1 MDNLLRQLYNRPLPW
16 FNDFFLIPF
25 GDQLWISLEF
35 LWFCFGSVVLLSY
48 RAFWLA
54 VVVIENYLK
63 KRLSNSFRSL
73 PLRVFWKLW
82 ERYNSKECQL
92 TLKCYGGIQMF
103 KNDLEIAQ
111 AAQLAPIAEI
121 ARHLGIEDKIEQY
134 GHYKAKI
141 GLDVM
146 NSDRP
151 DGKLIL
157 VTAISPTR
165 AGEGK
170 TTITVGLG
178 QGLEQIGKK
187 SVIALREPS
196 LGPVMGIKGGA
207 AGGGYSQVL
216 PMEDLNLHFTGDIHA
231 ITTANNA
238 ICALVDNHIH
248 QGNMLNIDIN
258 RVVFKRCL
266 DMNDRTLRRIT
277 IGEGSAANGVERQDG
292 FNITVASEIMA
303 IFCLA
308 TSYDDLKARIGKIIV
323 AYNTDGKPVFV
334 SDLKI
339 EGAITMLLRD
349 ALKPNLVQTI
359 EKTAAI
365 VHGGPFANI
374 AHGCNSVIATKTALK
389 LGDYVVT
396 EAGFGADLGAEKF
409 FNIKCREASLSP
421 DCVVI
426 VATIR
431 ALKMHGGVDQNDL
444 KEENVSALTKGVE
457 NLAKHIDSVTKFGV
471 PYVVAINHF
480 IHDTEAEVEFLTNWC
495 HNHGHPV
502 EISKGWADGGAGTA
516 DLARRVVDIAEKGE
530 ADFKVLYQREEKFED
545 KVLTIAKKMYG
556 ASNVVYSDEAKRQL
570 DMFRDM
576 GYGDFLICMAKTP
589 ASLTDDP
596 KVMGRP
602 TDFTITINE
611 VRISAGAG
619 FIICLAG
626 GVLTMPGLP
635 KTPGA
640 LNMDLTSEG
649 DYVGL
654 F

>member
-1 MDNLLRQLYNRPLPW
+1 
-16 FNDFFLIPF
+16 
-25 GDQLWISLEF
+25 
-35 LWFCFGSVVLLSY
+35 
-48 RAFWLA
+48 
-54 VVVIENYLK
+54 
-63 KRLSNSFRSL
+63 
-73 PLRVFWKLW
+73 
-82 ERYNSKECQL
+82 
-92 TLKCYGGIQMF
+92 MF
-103 KNDLEIAQ
+103 KSDLEIAQ
-111 AAQLAPIAEI
+111 EAKLAPIADI
-121 ARHLGIEDKIEQY
+121 ARDLGIEDKIEQY

-141 GLDVM
+141 SLDVM
-146 NSDRP
+146 NSDKS

-170 TTITVGLG
+170 TTVTVGLG
-178 QGLEQIGKK
+178 QGLAHIGKK

-248 QGNMLNIDIN
+248 QGNELNIDIN
-258 RVVFKRCL
+258 NVVFKRCL
-266 DMNDRTLRRIT
+266 DMNDRNLRQVT
-277 IGEGSAANGVERQDG
+277 IGKGSAANGVERNDG

-308 TSYDDLKARIGKIIV
+308 TSYDDLKERIGKIIV
-323 AYNTDGKPVFV
+323 AYTADAKPVYV
-334 SDLKI
+334 RDLAI

-374 AHGCNSVIATKTALK
+374 AHGCNSIIATKTALK
-389 LGDYVVT
+389 LGDYAVT

-409 FNIKCREASLSP
+409 FNIKCREAGLSP

-431 ALKMHGGVDQNDL
+431 ALKMHGGVDSADL
-444 KEENVSALTKGVE
+444 KEENVDALAKGAS
-457 NLAKHIDSVTKFGV
+457 NLAKHIDSVTKYGV

-480 IHDTEAEVEFLTNWC
+480 VHDTDAEISFLMNWC
-495 HNHGHPV
+495 KEFGHPV
-502 EISKGWADGGAGTA
+502 EVARGWADGGAGTA
-516 DLARRVVDIAEKGE
+516 DLARKVVEIVEKNE
-530 ADFKVLYQREEKFED
+530 ADFKVLYNREDSFED
-545 KVLTIAKKMYG
+545 KVLTIAKNMYG
-556 ASNVVYSDEAKRQL
+556 ASNVVYSDEAKATF
-570 DMFRDM
+570 DKFREM
-576 GYGDFLICMAKTP
+576 GFGDFLICMAKTP

-596 KVMGRP
+596 KVIGRP
-602 TDFTITINE
+602 SDFTITIKE

-619 FIICLAG
+619 FIVCLAG

-635 KTPGA
+635 KKPSA

-649 DYVGL
+649 EYVGL

>member
-1 MDNLLRQLYNRPLPW
+1 
-16 FNDFFLIPF
+16 
-25 GDQLWISLEF
+25 
-35 LWFCFGSVVLLSY
+35 
-48 RAFWLA
+48 
-54 VVVIENYLK
+54 
-63 KRLSNSFRSL
+63 
-73 PLRVFWKLW
+73 
-82 ERYNSKECQL
+82 
-92 TLKCYGGIQMF
+92 MF
-103 KNDLEIAQ
+103 KSDLEIAQ
-111 AAQLAPIAEI
+111 AADLQPIVEI
-121 ARHLGIEDKIEQY
+121 ARDLGIEDKIEQY

-157 VTAISPTR
+157 VTAISPTK

-170 TTITVGLG
+170 TTVTVSLG
-178 QGLEQIGKK
+178 QGLAKIGKK

-248 QGNMLNIDIN
+248 QGNELDIDIEK
-258 RVVFKRCL
+258 VVFKRCL
-266 DMNDRTLRRIT
+266 DMNDRALRSVT
-277 IGEGSAANGVERQDG
+277 IGKGPVANGVERNDG

-303 IFCLA
+303 ILCLA
-308 TSYDDLKARIGKIIV
+308 TSYDDLKARIGRIIV
-323 AYNTDGKPVFV
+323 AYTTNDQPVFV
-334 SDLKI
+334 KDLAI

-359 EKTAAI
+359 EHTAAI

-389 LGDYVVT
+389 LGDYTVT

-409 FNIKCREASLSP
+409 FNIKCREANLTP

-431 ALKMHGGVDQNDL
+431 ALKMHGGVDSADL
-444 KEENVSALTKGVE
+444 KVENVEALEKGVA
-457 NLAKHIDSVTKFGV
+457 NLAKHIDSVTKYGV
-471 PYVVAINHF
+471 PYVVAVNHF
-480 IHDTEAEVEFLTNWC
+480 VHDTDAEVAFLLNWC
-495 HNHGHPV
+495 KENGHPV
-502 EISKGWADGGAGTA
+502 EIAKGWADGGAGTVN
-516 DLARRVVDIAEKGE
+516 LARKIVEIVEQDT
-530 ADFKVLYQREEKFED
+530 ADFKLLYDRQASFEE
-545 KVLTIAKKMYG
+545 KVLTIAKEMYG
-556 ASNVVYSDEAKRQL
+556 ASAVEYSDAAKATL
-570 DMFRDM
+570 DKFRAM
-576 GYGDFLICMAKTP
+576 GFGDLLVCMAKTP

-596 KVMGRP
+596 KIIGRP
-602 TDFTITINE
+602 ENFTITIKE

-619 FIICLAG
+619 FIVCLAG

-635 KTPGA
+635 KSPGA
-640 LNMDLTSEG
+640 LQMNLTSDGE
-649 DYVGL
+649 YIGL

>member
-1 MDNLLRQLYNRPLPW
+1 
-16 FNDFFLIPF
+16 
-25 GDQLWISLEF
+25 
-35 LWFCFGSVVLLSY
+35 
-48 RAFWLA
+48 
-54 VVVIENYLK
+54 
-63 KRLSNSFRSL
+63 
-73 PLRVFWKLW
+73 
-82 ERYNSKECQL
+82 
-92 TLKCYGGIQMF
+92 MF
-103 KNDLEIAQ
+103 KSDLEIAQ
-111 AAQLAPIAEI
+111 ETKLAPIVDI
-121 ARHLGIEDKIEQY
+121 ARDLGIESKIEQY

-141 GLDVM
+141 DLDVM
-146 NSDRP
+146 NSDNP
-151 DGKLIL
+151 NGKLIL
-157 VTAISPTR
+157 VTAINPTK

-170 TTITVGLG
+170 TTVTVSLG
-178 QGLEQIGKK
+178 QGLAHIGKK
-187 SVIALREPS
+187 SIIALREPS

-248 QGNMLNIDIN
+248 QGNELNIDIN
-258 RVVFKRCL
+258 NVVFKRCL
-266 DMNDRTLRRIT
+266 DMNDRNLRQVT
-277 IGEGSAANGVERQDG
+277 IGKGSAANGVERNDG

-303 IFCLA
+303 ILCLA
-308 TSYDDLKARIGKIIV
+308 TSYDDLKKRIGKIIV
-323 AYNTDGKPVFV
+323 AYTADANPVYV
-334 SDLKI
+334 RDLAI

-374 AHGCNSVIATKTALK
+374 AHGCNSIIATKTALK
-389 LGDYVVT
+389 LGDYTVT

-409 FNIKCREASLSP
+409 FNIKCREAGLSP

-431 ALKMHGGVDQNDL
+431 ALKMHGGIDSADL
-444 KEENVSALTKGVE
+444 KEENVDALAKGTE
-457 NLAKHIDSVTKFGV
+457 NLAKHIDSVTKYGV

-480 IHDTEAEVEFLTNWC
+480 IHDTDAEISFLMNWC
-495 HNHGHPV
+495 KEFGHPV
-502 EISKGWADGGAGTA
+502 EVARGWADGGAGTA
-516 DLARRVVDIAEKGE
+516 DLARKVVEIVEKDE
-530 ADFKVLYQREEKFED
+530 ANFKVLYNREDSFED
-545 KVLTIAKKMYG
+545 KVLTIAKNMYG
-556 ASNVVYSDEAKRQL
+556 ASNVVYSDEAKATL
-570 DMFRDM
+570 DKFREL
-576 GYGDFLICMAKTP
+576 GFGDFLICMAKTP

-596 KVMGRP
+596 KVIGRP
-602 TDFTITINE
+602 SDFTITIKE

-619 FIICLAG
+619 FIVCLAG

-635 KTPGA
+635 KKPGA

-649 DYVGL
+649 EYVGL

>member
-1 MDNLLRQLYNRPLPW
+1 M
-16 FNDFFLIPF
+16 
-25 GDQLWISLEF
+25 
-35 LWFCFGSVVLLSY
+35 V
-48 RAFWLA
+48 
-54 VVVIENYLK
+54 K
-63 KRLSNSFRSL
+63 
-73 PLRVFWKLW
+73 
-82 ERYNSKECQL
+82 
-92 TLKCYGGIQMF
+92 T
-103 KNDLEIAQ
+103 DLEIAQ
-111 AAQLAPIAEI
+111 AAKLAPITEI
-121 ARHLGIEDKIEQY
+121 AQHLGIEDKIEQY

-146 NSDRP
+146 NSNKP

-157 VTAISPTR
+157 VTSINPTR

-170 TTITVGLG
+170 TTVTVGLG
-178 QGLEQIGKK
+178 QGLNKIGKK

-238 ICALVDNHIH
+238 ICALLDNHIH
-248 QGNMLNIDIN
+248 QGNDLDIDIN
-258 RVVFKRCL
+258 RVVFKRCI
-266 DMNDRTLRRIT
+266 DMNDRTLRQIT
-277 IGEGSAANGVERQDG
+277 IGEGAIANGIERQDG
-292 FNITVASEIMA
+292 FNISVASEIMA

-308 TSYDDLKARIGKIIV
+308 TSYDDLKMRIGQIIV
-323 AYNTDGKPVFV
+323 AYNLSGHPIFV
-334 SDLKI
+334 KDLEI
-339 EGAITMLLRD
+339 QGAITMLLRD

-409 FNIKCREASLSP
+409 FNIKCREANLIP

-431 ALKMHGGVDQNDL
+431 ALKMHGGVAQDTL
-444 KEENVSALTKGVE
+444 KEKNVEALAKGIE
-457 NLAKHIDSVTKFGV
+457 NLAKHIDSVTKYGV
-471 PYVVAINHF
+471 PYVVALNHF
-480 IHDTEAEVEFLTNWC
+480 IHDTDEEVEFFVDWC
-495 HNHGHPV
+495 AKNGHPV
-502 EISKGWADGGAGTA
+502 EISRGWADGGIGVT
-516 DLARRVVDIAEKGE
+516 DLAHRVVQIIEKDE
-530 ADFKVLYQREEKFED
+530 ANFQMLYQKEESFEA
-545 KVLTIAKKMYG
+545 KILTIAQNMYG
-556 ASNVVYSDEAKRQL
+556 ASEVIYSEEAKSQL
-570 DMFRDM
+570 DRFRKM

-596 KVMGRP
+596 KKIGRP
-602 TDFTITINE
+602 KDFAITIKE

-619 FIICLAG
+619 FIICLTG

-635 KTPGA
+635 KKPGA
-640 LNMDLTSEG
+640 LSMDLTSEG

>member
-1 MDNLLRQLYNRPLPW
+1 
-16 FNDFFLIPF
+16 
-25 GDQLWISLEF
+25 
-35 LWFCFGSVVLLSY
+35 
-48 RAFWLA
+48 
-54 VVVIENYLK
+54 
-63 KRLSNSFRSL
+63 
-73 PLRVFWKLW
+73 
-82 ERYNSKECQL
+82 
-92 TLKCYGGIQMF
+92 MF
-103 KNDLEIAQ
+103 KSDLEIAQ
-111 AAQLAPIAEI
+111 TADLKPIVEI
-121 ARHLGIEDKIEQY
+121 ARDLGIEDKIEQY

-151 DGKLIL
+151 DGKLVL
-157 VTAISPTR
+157 VTAISPTK

-170 TTITVGLG
+170 TTVTVSLG
-178 QGLEQIGKK
+178 QGLAKIGKK

-248 QGNMLNIDIN
+248 QGNELDIDIEK
-258 RVVFKRCL
+258 VVFKRCL
-266 DMNDRTLRRIT
+266 DMNDRVLRSVT
-277 IGEGSAANGVERQDG
+277 IGKGSVANGVERNDG

-303 IFCLA
+303 ILCLA
-308 TSYDDLKARIGKIIV
+308 TSYDDLKARIGSIIV
-323 AYNTDGKPVFV
+323 AYTTNDKPVFV
-334 SDLKI
+334 KDLAI

-359 EKTAAI
+359 EHTAAI

-389 LGDYVVT
+389 LGDYTVT

-409 FNIKCREASLSP
+409 FNIKCREANLAP

-431 ALKMHGGVDQNDL
+431 ALKMHGGSLSDDL
-444 KEENVSALTKGVE
+444 KVEDVEALKSGVA
-457 NLAKHIDSVTKFGV
+457 NLAKHIDSVTKYGV
-471 PYVVAINHF
+471 PYVVAVNHF
-480 IHDTEAEVEFLTNWC
+480 IHDTDAEVEFLMGWC
-495 HNHGHPV
+495 AANGHPV
-502 EISKGWADGGAGTA
+502 EIVKGWADGGAGTV
-516 DLARRVVDIAEKGE
+516 DLAQRVVEIIEKGS
-530 ADFKVLYQREEKFED
+530 ADFKVLYDRKTTFEE
-545 KVLTIAKKMYG
+545 KVLTIAKEMYG
-556 ASNVVYSDEAKRQL
+556 ASGVEYSNTAKETL
-570 DMFRDM
+570 DKFRDM
-576 GYGDFLICMAKTP
+576 GFGDLLVCMAKTP

-596 KVMGRP
+596 QIIGRP
-602 TDFTITINE
+602 ENFLITVKE

-619 FIICLAG
+619 FIICLTG

-635 KTPGA
+635 KRPGA
-640 LNMDLTSEG
+640 LNMDLTTDGE
-649 DYVGL
+649 YVGL

>member
-1 MDNLLRQLYNRPLPW
+1 MYK
-16 FNDFFLIPF
+16 
-25 GDQLWISLEF
+25 S
-35 LWFCFGSVVLLSY
+35 
-48 RAFWLA
+48 
-54 VVVIENYLK
+54 
-63 KRLSNSFRSL
+63 
-73 PLRVFWKLW
+73 
-82 ERYNSKECQL
+82 
-92 TLKCYGGIQMF
+92 
-103 KNDLEIAQ
+103 DLEIAQ
-111 AAQLAPIAEI
+111 ETKLAPIMDI
-121 ARHLGIEDKIEQY
+121 AQNLGVEDGIEQY

-141 GLDVM
+141 GLDIM
-146 NSDRP
+146 NSNRP

-157 VTAISPTR
+157 VTAISPTK

-170 TTITVGLG
+170 TTTTVGLG
-178 QGLEQIGKK
+178 QGLAHIGKK

-238 ICALVDNHIH
+238 ICALIDNHIH
-248 QGNMLNIDIN
+248 QGNELNIDIN
-258 RVVFKRCL
+258 NVVFKRCL
-266 DMNDRTLRRIT
+266 DMNDRNLRRVT
-277 IGEGSAANGVERQDG
+277 VGQGPASNGVERSDG

-303 IFCLA
+303 ILCLA
-308 TSYDDLKARIGKIIV
+308 TSYDDLKERIGKIIV
-323 AYNTDGKPVFV
+323 AYTTDAKPVHV
-334 SDLKI
+334 RDLNI

-374 AHGCNSVIATKTALK
+374 AHGCNSIIATKTALK
-389 LGDYVVT
+389 LGDYTVT

-409 FNIKCREASLSP
+409 FNIKCREAELSP

-431 ALKMHGGVDQNDL
+431 ALKMHGGVDAADL
-444 KEENVSALTKGVE
+444 KAENVAALEKGVN
-457 NLAKHIDSVTKFGV
+457 NLAKHIDSVTKYDV
-471 PYVVAINHF
+471 PYVVALNHF
-480 IHDTEAEVEFLTNWC
+480 VHDTEAEVDFLISWC
-495 HNHGHPV
+495 KENGHPV
-502 EISKGWADGGAGTA
+502 EIAKGWADGGAGTA
-516 DLARRVVDIAEKGE
+516 DLARTVVEIIEKDE
-530 ADFKVLYQREEKFED
+530 ANFKVLYNRKDSFED
-545 KVLTIAKKMYG
+545 KILAIAKNMYG
-556 ASNVVYSDEAKRQL
+556 ASDVIYSDEAKATL
-570 DMFRDM
+570 NKFREM

-596 KVMGRP
+596 KVIGRP
-602 TDFTITINE
+602 TNFTITIKE

-619 FIICLAG
+619 FIVCLAG
-626 GVLTMPGLP
+626 GVMTMPGLP
-635 KTPGA
+635 KKPGA
-640 LNMDLTSEG
+640 LNMDLTPEG